1 MFPFLIFLSL
11 FGGILAAV
19 AVFAAGSRNTGRSPE
34 EKEAARKIS
43 ILYLILSFGMLGSVI
58 FGVSPFVLG
67 YGRVPNKAEE
77 YTERLEIGV
86 AYEPLAS
93 YEDGESEILLVKK
106 DGDSKVLAIRVK
118 GPIPLERFT
127 LVDGKPAALR

>member
-1 MFPFLIFLSL
+1 MGLLIFLSL
-11 FGGILAAV
+11 FGGIFSAAAV
-19 AVFAAGSRNTGRSPE
+19 GGAFLSQEVSQR
-34 EKEAARKIS
+34 KEDKRKI
-43 ILYLILSFGMLGSVI
+43 LFLLVMSFTLLGFAI
-58 FGVSPFVLG
+58 FVASPSVLG
-67 YGRVPNKAEE
+67 YGRVPDTAEE
-77 YTERLEIGV
+77 YTERLEVGV